1 MPTNQLITEEAERAA
16 LLLEARIEGDSR
28 YTLRTSAR
36 AFAKGAEFALNLA
49 RSQQPTQVAQAPA
62 ASGGAEG
69 FWLAPMEPDRMM
81 LDAYCNQSGNFQSA
95 RSDWNAMRD
104 SWLYRHPAPPSAQP
118 VGDPSDLA
126 GAIAWLKSE
135 EMNAGPRTL
144 KAIATVL
151 ASLPAAPVAAPE
163 PVAHGPINCAHDS
176 GVTCG
181 QDGQHCATF
190 IKCSAM
196 GCQRPAAPQ
205 PLPPAAQQQAPAG
218 WVMAPREPTEAMEL
232 AAEVLKPRGYADL
245 YRAMFAAAPSLG
257 AMGESEHG

>member
-1 MPTNQLITEEAERAA
+1 MHDEINLPPLPIPFSDACPIGWAYDTPCDDPMPDLYSACDMHAYARAA
-16 LLLEARIEGDSR
+16 LA
-28 YTLRTSAR
+28 
-36 AFAKGAEFALNLA
+36 
-49 RSQQPTQVAQAPA
+49 SQTQAPT

-69 FWLAPMEPDRMM
+69 FWLAPMEPDMMM

-104 SWLYRHPAPPSAQP
+104 SWLCRHPAPPSAQP
-118 VGDPSDLA
+118 VGEPSDLA